1 MAKLVSKKTTTTV
14 TEEVE
19 IIPATPG
26 TEQGHRYLKVCGYGM
41 FFATPFRYFN
51 YATNRYGTY
60 RDTDGDEVVKPQINL
75 NAKWLAEAGF
85 NVGDQID
92 VEVTEN
98 KLVIRK
104 LCIGI

>member
-19 IIPATPG
+19 IVSATPG
-26 TEQGHRYLKVCGYGM
+26 AEKGHHFLKVCGYG
-41 FFATPFRYFN
+41 
-51 YATNRYGTY
+51 TY
-60 RDTDGDEVVKPQINL
+60 LDAEGEKAEKPQINM

-92 VEVTEN
+92 VTVKEN
-98 KLVIRK
+98 ELIIRK
-104 LCIGI
+104 LSIS

>member
-26 TEQGHRYLKVCGYGM
+26 AEKGHRYLKVCGYG
-41 FFATPFRYFN
+41 
-51 YATNRYGTY
+51 TY
-60 RDTDGDEVVKPQINL
+60 RDIDGNEVVKPQINL

-92 VEVTEN
+92 VEVAGN
-98 KLVIRK
+98 KIVIRK
-104 LCIGI
+104 LCIGLSTPF